1 MYNFI
6 FTADGRFI
14 KKEKIIESFNNNF
27 SVSNDQICIDDTCL
41 TKSEITLIKNQV
53 SNNEIDKIINDKD
66 SLSNKDIII
75 YIKDILNQI
84 KNSNDNQYKFNL
96 FNKYLSYGI
105 FDDRTN
111 TTFKFDKYYIDLD
124 FNKFYENMDNRA
136 IYPVNFKEEEVL
148 DIINNNR
155 VDDKRDPRKKYVI
168 TNKNIIG
175 ANNNYYYFINEGYL
189 FIVVKLKTEEENR
202 WRLVITSDDLINKIS
217 LEIDEN
223 FTLMFKN
230 NFDNIVL
237 FNQKLELLR
246 DDFINLINNYKTI
259 SLYDGEYNYN
269 LFKVNIF
276 INYYDK
282 LLNLDNYNENY
293 FNENIINSDT
303 FEKNNFSS
311 DKIIDLK
318 LRMNLEDINLIYYK
332 LNSELFIY
340 LISVLDKDSATYEW
354 KILILE
360 NSI

>member
-6 FTADGRFI
+6 FTADGKFI
-14 KKEKIIESFNNNF
+14 KKNNIEPFNNNF

-66 SLSNKDIII
+66 YLSDKDVII
-75 YIKDILNQI
+75 YTKEILNQI
-84 KNSNDNQYKFNL
+84 KNSNDNQFKFNL

-105 FDDRTN
+105 FDDRTK
-111 TTFKFDKYYIDLD
+111 TSFKLDKYYIDLD

-136 IYPVNFKEEEVL
+136 IYPVNFKEDEVL
-148 DIINNNR
+148 DIIKNNR
-155 VDDKRDPRKKYVI
+155 VDDKNDPRKKYVVI
-168 TNKNIIG
+168 NKNIIG
-175 ANNNYYYFINEGYL
+175 VNNNYYYFVNEGYL
-189 FIVVKLKTEEENR
+189 FILVKLKTDEENR
-202 WRLVITSDDLINKIS
+202 WRLVITNDDLINKIS
-217 LEIDEN
+217 IEIDEN
-223 FTLMFKN
+223 YTLMFKN

-237 FNQKLELLR
+237 FNQKNELLR

-259 SLYDGEYNYN
+259 SLYNGNYDYNI
-269 LFKVNIF
+269 FKINIF

-282 LLNLDNYNENY
+282 LLNLDSYDENY

-303 FEKNNFSS
+303 FQKNTFPS

-318 LRMNLEDINLIYYK
+318 LRMNLIDIKLIYYK
-332 LNSELFIY
+332 LNNNLFIY
-340 LISVLDKDSATYEW
+340 LISVLNEENSTYEW
-354 KILILE
+354 KILILD